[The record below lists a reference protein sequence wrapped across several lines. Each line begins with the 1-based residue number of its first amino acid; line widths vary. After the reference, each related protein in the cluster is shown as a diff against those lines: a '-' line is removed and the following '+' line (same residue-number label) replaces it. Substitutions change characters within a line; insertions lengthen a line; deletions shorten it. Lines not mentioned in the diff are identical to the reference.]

1 VPYLSADT
9 RREAFVDAAIDVIA
23 KEGLTRATTRRIAER
38 ADAPLGALH
47 YCFRNKNELME
58 LIYERGAASIR
69 DALEKVDPSKGVET
83 TIRDSVGVYWRFIRD
98 NLGLQLAL
106 FELGL
111 WMIRN
116 RREEMYA
123 SWNSFGVDQLRQKL
137 DEAARADGVEL
148 ATPAAELA
156 RFLFHSTDV
165 LVLEYAVSGKK
176 AVGQRQANLL
186 ADALVAMAGS
196 PPRADGRRPRSGSTS

>member
-1 VPYLSADT
+1 
-9 RREAFVDAAIDVIA
+9 VDAAIDVIA
-23 KEGLTRATTRRIAER
+23 NEGLTRATTRRIAER
-38 ADAPLGALH
+38 ANAPLGALH

-58 LIYERGAASIR
+58 LIYERGAGTIR
-69 DALEKVDPSKGVET
+69 DALEKVDPTNGVET
-83 TIRDSVGVYWRFIRD
+83 TIRESVGIYWRFIRD

-116 RREEMYA
+116 RREELYA
-123 SWNSFGVDQLRQKL
+123 TWNSFGVDQLRHKL
-137 DEAARADGVEL
+137 DEAARADGIEL

-186 ADALVAMAGS
+186 ADALVAMAVP
-196 PPRADGRRPRSGSTS
+196 PPRADGRRARTDATS

>member
-123 SWNSFGVDQLRQKL
+123 NWNSFGVDQLRQKL

>member
-1 VPYLSADT
+1 MPYLSADT

-123 SWNSFGVDQLRQKL
+123 NWNSFGVDQLRQKL